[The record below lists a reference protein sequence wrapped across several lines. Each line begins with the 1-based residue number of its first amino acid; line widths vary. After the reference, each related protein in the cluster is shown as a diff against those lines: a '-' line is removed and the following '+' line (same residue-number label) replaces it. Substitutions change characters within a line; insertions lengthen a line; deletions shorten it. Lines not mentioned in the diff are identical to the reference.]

1 MTTPSL
7 PLRYCLPGGL
17 TKTEGNT
24 TARSLDIGGIYRNC
38 GTGFSLRQII
48 LRYSLMVP
56 VREAWQLCSYNVYI
70 TLVNVYVALPVFT
83 PVAGSSYAH
92 FMEQNGG
99 AQYVNSEFG
108 RYFHFCW
115 C

>member
-1 MTTPSL
+1 MHICF
-7 PLRYCLPGGL
+7 LRTVSCDLVAL
-17 TKTEGNT
+17 
-24 TARSLDIGGIYRNC
+24 IY
-38 GTGFSLRQII
+38 
-48 LRYSLMVP
+48 
-56 VREAWQLCSYNVYI
+56 

-83 PVAGSSYAH
+83 PVAGSSYTN

-99 AQYVNSEFG
+99 ARYVNSEFG

>member
-1 MTTPSL
+1 MKVNEY
-7 PLRYCLPGGL
+7 LRSMSFGL
-17 TKTEGNT
+17 RPFTFIWKLKLVFLINHWVIFNKI
-24 TARSLDIGGIYRNC
+24 SYV
-38 GTGFSLRQII
+38 GF
-48 LRYSLMVP
+48 Y
-56 VREAWQLCSYNVYI
+56 

-83 PVAGSSYAH
+83 PVAGRSYAH

>member
-1 MTTPSL
+1 MNSKHESN
-7 PLRYCLPGGL
+7 
-17 TKTEGNT
+17 KTNLQ
-24 TARSLDIGGIYRNC
+24 RFY
-38 GTGFSLRQII
+38 TGSGD
-48 LRYSLMVP
+48 
-56 VREAWQLCSYNVYI
+56 QLAESPFT
-70 TLVNVYVALPVFT
+70 TLVNVYLALPVFR

-92 FMEQNGG
+92 FMEQNGD

>member
-1 MTTPSL
+1 MS
-7 PLRYCLPGGL
+7 
-17 TKTEGNT
+17 
-24 TARSLDIGGIYRNC
+24 
-38 GTGFSLRQII
+38 
-48 LRYSLMVP
+48 
-56 VREAWQLCSYNVYI
+56 

-83 PVAGSSYAH
+83 PVAGSSYTH

-115 C
+115 YNNNNKVFISRY

>member
-1 MTTPSL
+1 MEKHTIL
-7 PLRYCLPGGL
+7 F
-17 TKTEGNT
+17 N
-24 TARSLDIGGIYRNC
+24 IGGKI
-38 GTGFSLRQII
+38 TFSRKTNKLSV
-48 LRYSLMVP
+48 LDF
-56 VREAWQLCSYNVYI
+56 

-83 PVAGSSYAH
+83 PVCGRSYAH

-99 AQYVNSEFG
+99 VKYVNSEFG